1 MVYPVTGYTILRM
14 ARTSFTPTYELFR
27 EHLILARE
35 QKRLTQVELAAKL
48 NKPQSFVSKYER
60 GERRLDVLE
69 FIDIT
74 RALGVDAKHF
84 ITKLKGQYEKKDLS
98 EALYEELNELT
109 DGQLRWIEAII
120 KCFKQPANFR
130 RNNDSDIISDC
141 VLSDFGDHLLI
152 HHSFSAEPFT
162 KDKFEYALERTI
174 NHCYGDNPAS
184 LAPKG
189 NPGHDITIKGERF
202 SLKTQADKNIALQYL
217 HISKFHELGK
227 GKWTNNLEDLY
238 GLRTQFF
245 EHMQSYERIL
255 ILRRIN
261 PRKKDTWHY
270 ELVEI
275 PKSLLKKAINGRFEM
290 KHEST
295 QNPKPGYC
303 YVTDRYGDTMFNL
316 YFDGGTE
323 RKLQI
328 KKLDKS
334 LCIVHAEWI
343 FPKP

>member
-1 MVYPVTGYTILRM
+1 MVRI
-14 ARTSFTPTYELFR
+14 SFTSKYELFR

-35 QKRLTQVELAAKL
+35 QSGLTQVELAVRL
-48 NKPQSFVSKYER
+48 DKPQSFVSKYER

-74 RALGVDAKHF
+74 NALGVDASNF
-84 ITKLKGQYEKKDLS
+84 ISRLKGAHEKTS
-98 EALYEELNELT
+98 VAQALCEELNELT
-109 DGQLRWIEAII
+109 AGQLQWIENII
-120 KCFKQPANFR
+120 KCFKQPSNFQR
-130 RNNDSDIISDC
+130 HNDSDIISDC
-141 VLSDFGDHLLI
+141 VLSDFGDHLRI

-174 NHCYGDNPAS
+174 NLCQGNHSAN

-189 NPGHDITIKGERF
+189 NPGHDITINGQRF
-202 SLKTQADKNIALQYL
+202 SLKTQADKNIALHHL

-227 GKWTNNLEDLY
+227 GHWTNNPEDLY
-238 GLRTQFF
+238 GLRDQFL
-245 EHMQSYERIL
+245 EHLESYERIL
-255 ILRRIN
+255 TLRRIN

-275 PKSLLKKAINGRFEM
+275 PKSLLKKASNGQFEM
-290 KHEST
+290 KLEST

-303 YVTDRYGDTMFNL
+303 YVINERGDTMFNL

-334 LCIVHAEWI
+334 LCIIHAEWM
-343 FPKP
+343 FPKA

>member
-1 MVYPVTGYTILRM
+1 MVKALF
-14 ARTSFTPTYELFR
+14 TSKYELFR
-27 EHLILARE
+27 ERLILARE
-35 QKRLTQVELAAKL
+35 QSGLTQVELAAKL
-48 NKPQSFVSKYER
+48 DKPQSFVSKYER

-74 RALGVDAKHF
+74 NALGVDASDF
-84 ITKLKGQYEKKDLS
+84 IFSLNGQRAKIAPC
-98 EALYEELNELT
+98 EALCEELNELT
-109 DGQLRWIEAII
+109 DSQLRWIENII

-130 RNNDSDIISDC
+130 RNDDSDIINDC
-141 VLSDFGDHLLI
+141 VLSEFGDHLRI

-174 NHCYGDNPAS
+174 NHCHGDASAS

-189 NPGHDITIKGERF
+189 NPGHDITIKNQRF
-202 SLKTQADKNIALQYL
+202 SLKTQADKNIALHHL

-238 GLRTQFF
+238 GLRDQFF
-245 EHMQSYERIL
+245 GHLQSYERIL
-255 ILRRIN
+255 TLRRIH

-275 PKSLLKKAINGRFEM
+275 PKPLLEKAMDGRLEM

-303 YVTDRYGDTMFNL
+303 YVTNEHGDTMFNL

-334 LCIVHAEWI
+334 LCIIHAEWI
-343 FPKP
+343 FPKS